1 MQNTKSKRVFIYT
14 EVVPALSMSG
24 ANVRVYTNIRAYCEL
39 NYDVS
44 VFIFSNHR
52 ELEIPMDLKDICIS
66 FTIINPDSELPK
78 KIKRHSRGYINEK
91 LLNRYFPSRRIIK
104 YYLMKNLEED
114 PNSIHHFEYL
124 STVNAI
130 VGLKGFFIWSNHDIV
145 SERHLLVQ
153 KFRREIGHGK
163 NYINNIF
170 KYFILRYIETLVVNS
185 CRLMFTVSKHDQK
198 YYHDRFKS
206 NKINLLP
213 WCTSIDNN
221 YVEKSRKIK
230 DGRINLLHLGS
241 TNSIL
246 TYSSLKYILKVLFKK
261 LPSKILNNIQLT
273 VVGNNPDAPYS
284 NIIKKY
290 AIPYKQ
296 VTFEGFKKNI
306 EPLFETHDLQIV
318 ATQYASGIRT
328 KIIESLAH
336 GLPVMSSDI
345 GARGLYGL
353 KNKENILLFK
363 NERDFTEI
371 FNGIMNNSINLNSI
385 STKARCLYEEEYS
398 KKIHHFRLK
407 DLLNQNHK

>member
-1 MQNTKSKRVFIYT
+1 MYT
-14 EVVPALSMSG
+14 EVIPALSMSG
-24 ANVRVYTNIRAYCEL
+24 ANVRVYANIRAYCEL

-52 ELEIPMDLKDICIS
+52 ELEIPMDLKDIGIS

-78 KIKRHSRGYINEK
+78 KINRHSKGYIHEK
-91 LLNRYFPSRRIIK
+91 LLNRYFPSRRIVK

-130 VGLKGFFIWSNHDIV
+130 VGLNGFFIWSNHDIV
-145 SERHLLVQ
+145 SKRHLLVQ
-153 KFRREIGHGK
+153 KFRREIGYGK
-163 NYINNIF
+163 IYINNIF
-170 KYFILRYIETLVVNS
+170 KYFILRYTETLVVNS
-185 CRLMFTVSKHDQK
+185 CKLMFTVSKYDQK
-198 YYHDRFKS
+198 YYHNRFKS

-213 WCTSIDNN
+213 WCTSIDKN

-246 TYSSLKYILKVLFKK
+246 TYSSLKYILRVLFKK

-284 NIIKKY
+284 NKIKKY
-290 AIPYKQ
+290 AISYKQ

-306 EPLFETHDLQIV
+306 EPYFKSNDLQIV
-318 ATQYASGIRT
+318 ATEYATGIRT
-328 KIIESLAH
+328 KIIESFAH
-336 GLPVMSSDI
+336 GLPIISSEI

-353 KNKENILLFK
+353 ENKKNILLFK
-363 NERDFTEI
+363 NENDFAEI
-371 FNGIMNNSINLNSI
+371 FNDIFHNSIDLDSI
-385 STKARCLYEEEYS
+385 SANARQLYDKKYS
-398 KKIHHFRLK
+398 KLIHKSKLK
-407 DLLNQNHK
+407 EFLNQKFK

>member
-1 MQNTKSKRVFIYT
+1 MYT
-14 EVVPALSMSG
+14 EVIPALSMSG
-24 ANVRVYTNIRAYCEL
+24 ANVRVYANIRAYCEL

-52 ELEIPMDLKDICIS
+52 ELEIPMDLKDIGIS

-78 KIKRHSRGYINEK
+78 KINRHSKGYIHEK
-91 LLNRYFPSRRIIK
+91 LLNRYFPSRRIVK

-130 VGLKGFFIWSNHDIV
+130 VGLNGFFIWSNHDIV
-145 SERHLLVQ
+145 SKRHLLVQ
-153 KFRREIGHGK
+153 KFRREIGYGK
-163 NYINNIF
+163 IYINNIF
-170 KYFILRYIETLVVNS
+170 KYFILRYTETLVVNS
-185 CRLMFTVSKHDQK
+185 CKLMFTVSKYDQK
-198 YYHDRFKS
+198 YYHNRFKS

-213 WCTSIDNN
+213 WCTSIDKN

-246 TYSSLKYILKVLFKK
+246 TYSSLKYILRVLFKK

-284 NIIKKY
+284 NKIKKY
-290 AIPYKQ
+290 AISYKQ

-306 EPLFETHDLQIV
+306 EPYFKSNDLQIV
-318 ATQYASGIRT
+318 ATEYATGIRT
-328 KIIESLAH
+328 KIIESFAH
-336 GLPVMSSDI
+336 GLPIISSEI

-353 KNKENILLFK
+353 KNKKNILLFK
-363 NERDFTEI
+363 NENDFAEI
-371 FNGIMNNSINLNSI
+371 FNDIFHNSIDLDSI
-385 STKARCLYEEEYS
+385 SANARQLYDKKYS
-398 KKIHHFRLK
+398 KLIHKSKLK
-407 DLLNQNHK
+407 EFLNQKFK